1 MWELTNKEFTGL
13 MQQYQKLIYTVCLQ
27 FVHEPHTAEDLTQDT
42 FLSAF
47 SAIDRCEP
55 QYYKQWLVR
64 VAANKCKDHLKS
76 AWVRKVDAPGDDALP
91 EPRGAPGSDAD
102 DPAQSVADR
111 AGAAELETLVRGL
124 REPYGKIAVL
134 YFLEHR
140 ETAEI
145 AKLVGRP
152 PATVKQPAVAR
163 KAAASP
169 ADHREEAEGMSLYF
183 DNNKLFDAEGHLTDE
198 GLYAIKDGTLDD
210 LGALEAAEHLSF
222 CDYCLLRYTAMIDA
236 APDCMKQPMR
246 DLIPQVQS
254 LMRLRSFR
262 IMTNR
267 YVSAAAAVVL
277 GFVMWGAVSTFGV
290 PNAAALLPQQPAAR
304 QERFGTKFNTAV
316 NGFYKSL
323 DDTFKSFT
331 LTAENGLDQIRA
343 QSIGGSTAKGE

>member
-1 MWELTNKEFTGL
+1 

-76 AWVRKVDAPGDDALP
+76 AWVRKVDV
-91 EPRGAPGSDAD
+91 PGSDAD

-124 REPYGKIAVL
+124 REPYGRIAVL

-152 PATVKQPAVAR
+152 PATVNSQLWRA
-163 KAAASP
+163 
-169 ADHREEAEGMSLYF
+169 
-183 DNNKLFDAEGHLTDE
+183 KL
-198 GLYAIKDGTLDD
+198 
-210 LGALEAAEHLSF
+210 
-222 CDYCLLRYTAMIDA
+222 LLR
-236 APDCMKQPMR
+236 
-246 DLIPQVQS
+246 
-254 LMRLRSFR
+254 
-262 IMTNR
+262 
-267 YVSAAAAVVL
+267 
-277 GFVMWGAVSTFGV
+277 
-290 PNAAALLPQQPAAR
+290 QQITERR
-304 QERFGTKFNTAV
+304 QKE
-316 NGFYKSL
+316 
-323 DDTFKSFT
+323 
-331 LTAENGLDQIRA
+331 
-343 QSIGGSTAKGE
+343 

>member
-1 MWELTNKEFTGL
+1 MWELTNEEFTGL

-76 AWVRKVDAPGDDALP
+76 AWVRKVDAPGDDA
-91 EPRGAPGSDAD
+91 D

-152 PATVKQPAVAR
+152 PATVNSQLWRA
-163 KAAASP
+163 
-169 ADHREEAEGMSLYF
+169 
-183 DNNKLFDAEGHLTDE
+183 KL
-198 GLYAIKDGTLDD
+198 
-210 LGALEAAEHLSF
+210 
-222 CDYCLLRYTAMIDA
+222 LLR
-236 APDCMKQPMR
+236 
-246 DLIPQVQS
+246 
-254 LMRLRSFR
+254 
-262 IMTNR
+262 
-267 YVSAAAAVVL
+267 
-277 GFVMWGAVSTFGV
+277 
-290 PNAAALLPQQPAAR
+290 QQITERR
-304 QERFGTKFNTAV
+304 QKE
-316 NGFYKSL
+316 
-323 DDTFKSFT
+323 
-331 LTAENGLDQIRA
+331 
-343 QSIGGSTAKGE
+343 

>member
-1 MWELTNKEFTGL
+1 MWELTNEEFTGL

-111 AGAAELETLVRGL
+111 AGAAELEN
-124 REPYGKIAVL
+124 
-134 YFLEHR
+134 R

-152 PATVKQPAVAR
+152 PATVNSQLWRA
-163 KAAASP
+163 
-169 ADHREEAEGMSLYF
+169 
-183 DNNKLFDAEGHLTDE
+183 KL
-198 GLYAIKDGTLDD
+198 
-210 LGALEAAEHLSF
+210 
-222 CDYCLLRYTAMIDA
+222 LLR
-236 APDCMKQPMR
+236 
-246 DLIPQVQS
+246 
-254 LMRLRSFR
+254 
-262 IMTNR
+262 
-267 YVSAAAAVVL
+267 
-277 GFVMWGAVSTFGV
+277 
-290 PNAAALLPQQPAAR
+290 QQITERR
-304 QERFGTKFNTAV
+304 QKE
-316 NGFYKSL
+316 
-323 DDTFKSFT
+323 
-331 LTAENGLDQIRA
+331 
-343 QSIGGSTAKGE
+343 

>member
-1 MWELTNKEFTGL
+1 MWELTNEEFTGL

-76 AWVRKVDAPGDDALP
+76 AWVRKVDVPGD
-91 EPRGAPGSDAD
+91 DAD

-152 PATVKQPAVAR
+152 PATVNSQLWRA
-163 KAAASP
+163 
-169 ADHREEAEGMSLYF
+169 
-183 DNNKLFDAEGHLTDE
+183 KL
-198 GLYAIKDGTLDD
+198 
-210 LGALEAAEHLSF
+210 
-222 CDYCLLRYTAMIDA
+222 LLR
-236 APDCMKQPMR
+236 
-246 DLIPQVQS
+246 
-254 LMRLRSFR
+254 
-262 IMTNR
+262 
-267 YVSAAAAVVL
+267 
-277 GFVMWGAVSTFGV
+277 
-290 PNAAALLPQQPAAR
+290 QQITERR
-304 QERFGTKFNTAV
+304 QKE
-316 NGFYKSL
+316 
-323 DDTFKSFT
+323 
-331 LTAENGLDQIRA
+331 
-343 QSIGGSTAKGE
+343 

>member
-1 MWELTNKEFTGL
+1 MWELTNEEFTGL

-76 AWVRKVDAPGDDALP
+76 AWVRKVDV
-91 EPRGAPGSDAD
+91 PGSDAD

-124 REPYGKIAVL
+124 REPYGRIAVL

-152 PATVKQPAVAR
+152 PATVNSQLWRA
-163 KAAASP
+163 
-169 ADHREEAEGMSLYF
+169 
-183 DNNKLFDAEGHLTDE
+183 KL
-198 GLYAIKDGTLDD
+198 
-210 LGALEAAEHLSF
+210 
-222 CDYCLLRYTAMIDA
+222 LLR
-236 APDCMKQPMR
+236 
-246 DLIPQVQS
+246 
-254 LMRLRSFR
+254 
-262 IMTNR
+262 
-267 YVSAAAAVVL
+267 
-277 GFVMWGAVSTFGV
+277 
-290 PNAAALLPQQPAAR
+290 QQITERR
-304 QERFGTKFNTAV
+304 QKE
-316 NGFYKSL
+316 
-323 DDTFKSFT
+323 
-331 LTAENGLDQIRA
+331 
-343 QSIGGSTAKGE
+343 